1 MLVILIRTL
10 ILFFGIFAIM
20 RILGKR
26 QLGELEAS
34 EFVITLLISE
44 LAAVPMQDIGTP
56 LLHGVIPILAMVSL
70 ELLFTYGIIKSLR
83 FRILLCGKPSI
94 VIQNGR
100 IIQKELLKSRIS
112 VDELLEELR
121 SKNVTDISQVKY
133 GILETSGDLSVI
145 LFSQFNPVTAGDMK
159 VNPPDT
165 GLPVVVINDGKLL
178 QNNMKIRNVDS
189 DWIKKY
195 LRSKKMPEM
204 RDIFLMTID
213 DLGNIYVSEKE
224 KRS

>member
-10 ILFFGIFAIM
+10 ILFFGIIAIM

-56 LLHGVIPILAMVSL
+56 LLHGVIPILTMVSL

-83 FRILLCGKPSI
+83 FRVLLCGKPCI

-100 IIQKELLKSRIS
+100 IIQKELIKSRIS

-121 SKNVTDISQVKY
+121 AKSVTDISQVKY

-159 VNPPDT
+159 LNPPDT
-165 GLPVVVINDGKLL
+165 GLPIVVINDGRLL